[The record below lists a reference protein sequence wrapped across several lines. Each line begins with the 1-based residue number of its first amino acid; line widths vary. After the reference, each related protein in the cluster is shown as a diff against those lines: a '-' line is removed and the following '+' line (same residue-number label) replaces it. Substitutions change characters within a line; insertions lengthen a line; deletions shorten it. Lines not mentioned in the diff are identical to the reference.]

1 MDLESDTA
9 WFKSQPCFLLIVEP
23 RASHFTL
30 QCGAIL
36 RIMTCFT
43 ETLWA
48 GAQAA
53 TRQEITQGTT
63 EPVLRQGVPKMS
75 CPLTKGT
82 FEMT

>member
-43 ETLWA
+43 EMLWA